1 MELVQMYS
9 ILHAKL
15 PLQNSVAMTVSL
27 STLLIQ
33 KSFRLNALSVN
44 KYSVSLSKMA
54 TVAISSVKHVLEGS
68 KQSKNHA
75 QNVTL
80 NLIHFPTGACSEL
93 SINCKFDV
101 CTKVLAVIGQESW
114 GNLRSIC
121 LLAAAFHVNLAMP
134 AARFE

>member
-1 MELVQMYS
+1 VE
-9 ILHAKL
+9 L
-15 PLQNSVAMTVSL
+15 PLQSLVAMTVSL

-44 KYSVSLSKMA
+44 KYSASLNKML
-54 TVAISSVKHVLEGS
+54 TVAISTVKHVLDGS

-75 QNVTL
+75 QNVML

-101 CTKVLAVIGQESW
+101 RTKILAVIGQESW

-121 LLAAAFHVNLAMP
+121 LLAAAFHVSLAMP
-134 AARFE
+134 AAQFE